1 MATFKLKFRPSTT
14 EGKPGTLYFQ
24 VTHRR
29 STRTVYTDYHIT
41 PEEWDGRTSFIRI
54 TGTPER
60 QAELRLITSK
70 LRWDCKQITLLITE
84 KEQAMV
90 EYTADDI
97 VSAFRLLPPCP
108 TWFGFIHGMVAKKLR
123 IGRLGTAKTYR
134 DALASF
140 SRFRNGEDIAIDAL
154 DAELMNQYEAW
165 LKAQG
170 VKRNS
175 SSCYLRTL
183 RTLYRKAV
191 EKGLATDKDIFRH
204 VFTGFAPTVKRALPL
219 DTIRTIRRLS
229 LPDGSDLA
237 FSRDM
242 FMLCIYL
249 QGISFVDM
257 AYLKKNDIKNGLLQ
271 YCRKKTGQSVSIG
284 WELVMQEIV
293 DTYAHLTVGSPYLL
307 PIITKQDGTERRQYE
322 RMEHKVNR
330 LLKKIGALVGLQIP
344 LTTYVGRH
352 CWAST
357 MRDMGVSLS
366 IVSKGL
372 GHESL
377 RTTQI
382 YLSSIDTEGVVKA
395 NRQLIG
401 KIFRK

>member
-1 MATFKLKFRPSTT
+1 MATFKLKFRPSTA
-14 EGKPGTLYFQ
+14 EGKPGTMYFQ

-70 LRWDCKQITLLITE
+70 LRWSCKQITSLITE

-191 EKGLATDKDIFRH
+191 EKGLATDKDIFRR
-204 VFTGFAPTVKRALPL
+204 VFTGFASTVKRALPL

-257 AYLKKNDIKNGLLQ
+257 AYLKKDDIKNGLLQ
-271 YCRKKTGQSVSIG
+271 YSRKKTGQSISIG

>member
-1 MATFKLKFRPSTT
+1 MATFKLKFRPSTA

-70 LRWDCKQITLLITE
+70 LRWDCKQITSLIAE

-108 TWFGFIHGMVAKKLR
+108 TWFGFIHGMVAEKIR

-204 VFTGFAPTVKRALPL
+204 VFTSFASTVKRALPL

-257 AYLKKNDIKNGLLQ
+257 AYLKKDDIKNGLLQ
-271 YCRKKTGQSVSIG
+271 YCRKKTGQSISIG

>member
-1 MATFKLKFRPSTT
+1 MATFKLKFRPSIA

-70 LRWDCKQITLLITE
+70 LRWSCKQITSLIAE

-108 TWFGFIHGMVAKKLR
+108 TWFGFIHGMVAEKIR

-191 EKGLATDKDIFRH
+191 EKGLATDKDIFRR
-204 VFTGFAPTVKRALPL
+204 VFTGFASTVKRALPL

-271 YCRKKTGQSVSIG
+271 YSRKKTGQSVSIG

>member
-1 MATFKLKFRPSTT
+1 MATFKLKFRPSTA

-41 PEEWDGRTSFIRI
+41 PKEWDGRTSFIRI

-70 LRWDCKQITLLITE
+70 LRWSCKQITSLITE

-108 TWFGFIHGMVAKKLR
+108 TWFGFIHGMVAEKIR

-191 EKGLATDKDIFRH
+191 EKGLATDKDIFRR
-204 VFTGFAPTVKRALPL
+204 VFTGFASTVKRALPL

-271 YCRKKTGQSVSIG
+271 YSRKKTGQSISIG

-330 LLKKIGALVGLQIP
+330 LLKKIGALVGVQIP